1 MRIKY
6 CSICKAAPLFQYTV
20 SKMLRDRASRNCLWS
35 CFSGTN
41 TFRAPGKLSQPDHS
55 QAVQEILYK
64 LPLCHSLTAKAY
76 SLIPV
81 LSCLSASEFQF
92 SRSGVELS
100 PPLKIPRWNFI
111 SSSRSRINISLD
123 MKFPLNPWFI
133 WLYRTPGL
141 PSYKEHLVTYPSLP
155 HPWKW
160 HFSPCACLMVKSE
173 GRESG
178 LPRQLIKHCF
188 WARLWG
194 CFQKT
199 LSFHSLLL
207 SFLSIVG
214 CREIKWYLLLHLLSK
229 ITWPSKSTLF
239 LAMFMACDKVGKS
252 RYAVTWVYPQSLS
265 TGNSILPEFG
275 EQGTEIW
282 NWATW
287 TELSWMD

>member
-1 MRIKY
+1 MFFQAQTSSGLQANLPQSDHGQESRGPSPSY
-6 CSICKAAPLFQYTV
+6 PAAIHWPPKHTIWFLYSAV
-20 SKMLRDRASRNCLWS
+20 SLR
-35 CFSGTN
+35 
-41 TFRAPGKLSQPDHS
+41 LSS
-55 QAVQEILYK
+55 
-64 LPLCHSLTAKAY
+64 Y
-76 SLIPV
+76 SLGLV
-81 LSCLSASEFQF
+81 
-92 SRSGVELS
+92 RSS
-100 PPLKIPRWNFI
+100 PPLKIPRWKSI

-123 MKFPLNPWFI
+123 VKFPLNPWFI
-133 WLYRTPGL
+133 WIDRPPGL

-214 CREIKWYLLLHLLSK
+214 HREIKWYLLLHLLSK

-239 LAMFMACDKVGKS
+239 LAMFMACDKV
-252 RYAVTWVYPQSLS
+252 
-265 TGNSILPEFG
+265 
-275 EQGTEIW
+275 
-282 NWATW
+282 NWQIKICCGLGIAPKFEYW
-287 TELSWMD
+287 KLNPPRVWGAGHRDMELGHVDRALMNGLIFPGWGPYLENW